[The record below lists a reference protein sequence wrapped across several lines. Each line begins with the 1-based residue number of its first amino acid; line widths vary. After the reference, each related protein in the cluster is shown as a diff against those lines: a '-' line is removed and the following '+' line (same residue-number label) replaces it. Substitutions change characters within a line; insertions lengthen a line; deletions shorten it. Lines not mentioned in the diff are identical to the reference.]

1 MSIGIGG
8 LAGTAVSPYLRPRNG
23 KEDEKE
29 TATKEKETTGN
40 STGNSIKEQVEALK
54 AQVEKKTGKKDATAD
69 NDAQKNAHANS
80 TPNGGAATATD
91 KDAAKEKDA
100 YVPAAGGVV
109 TAETPSASMLDRLK
123 EMQDGFVNQLF
134 QSMGL
139 GSVNEGGKGVNLEGL
154 ASGIADKLG
163 LGDLLGG
170 LGKNGYSA
178 LAVSAQYSL
187 NISAVM
193 SVMNADGSMTQH
205 NLNFSLEASF
215 DYLGVANGKGAGL
228 NSLDK
233 LFGATKN
240 DKTEGA
246 SSTGNAFLDKM
257 REMFSPENTA
267 QRILDFSLGFFGNSK
282 QFKQQGDT
290 PDARTQFA
298 DYIGAA
304 IQKGF
309 DQAFGAL
316 GKIPKDTQDE
326 LDRTHTLVFNGLEDF
341 KNYQNKQNNNLAN
354 SLQYFASS
362 LSLNYAASSVYYS
375 PEEVKQMNATAA
387 KNNPYATANTATAAT
402 ASHAADEAT
411 AAEKAASANTVV

>member
-1 MSIGIGG
+1 MNIGIGG
-8 LAGTAVSPYLRPRNG
+8 LAGTAVSPYLRSRNV

-29 TATKEKETTGN
+29 TAAKEKET
-40 STGNSIKEQVEALK
+40 TGNSIKEQVEALK
-54 AQVEKKTGKKDATAD
+54 AQVEKKTGKKDNYAAD
-69 NDAQKNAHANS
+69 GDAQKNANANS
-80 TPNGGAATATD
+80 TPNGGAAAATGE
-91 KDAAKEKDA
+91 DAAKEKDA
-100 YVPAAGGVV
+100 YIPSAAAKNGVV
-109 TAETPSASMLDRLK
+109 TAETPASASMLDRLK

-139 GSVNEGGKGVNLEGL
+139 GSVNEGGKGINLDGL

-163 LGDLLGG
+163 LGDLLSG

-215 DYLGVANGKGAGL
+215 DYLGVASGKGAGL

-233 LFGATKN
+233 LFGATKD
-240 DKTEGA
+240 DKTKGA
-246 SSTGNAFLDKM
+246 PSTGNAFLDKM

-387 KNNPYATANTATAAT
+387 KNNPYATANTAP

-411 AAEKAASANTVV
+411 AAEKAALADTVV